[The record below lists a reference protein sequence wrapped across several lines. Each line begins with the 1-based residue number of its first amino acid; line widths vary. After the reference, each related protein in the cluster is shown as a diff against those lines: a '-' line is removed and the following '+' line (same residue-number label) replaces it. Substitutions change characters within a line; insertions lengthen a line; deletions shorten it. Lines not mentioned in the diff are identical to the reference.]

1 MTTLP
6 SEPGADA
13 QRSLASLRRLRVSA
27 LLIGCIATLAIPFV
41 QSLWPLALLW
51 TFEAVAFAAAL
62 PASAQSSISATY
74 NRAGSYEVTV
84 FVSDAEGLSSF
95 ATTRIRIDARLDTS
109 VWTLASLNA
118 QPLLPGTAITLQ
130 FKDGELA
137 GFAGCNSY
145 SGRYTAELAED
156 GYYTISIGPL
166 TTSLLLCPP
175 DIMQQEQA
183 FLSALQQASR
193 ATVQQNRIVL
203 DSPAGNLEFYLVEE
217 D

>member
-1 MTTLP
+1 M
-6 SEPGADA
+6 
-13 QRSLASLRRLRVSA
+13 
-27 LLIGCIATLAIPFV
+27 
-41 QSLWPLALLW
+41 
-51 TFEAVAFAAAL
+51 
-62 PASAQSSISATY
+62 
-74 NRAGSYEVTV
+74 
-84 FVSDAEGLSSF
+84 SSF

-118 QPLLPGTAITLQ
+118 EPLLPGTAITLQ

-145 SGRYTAELAED
+145 NGRYTAELAED
-156 GYYTISIGPL
+156 GTYTISLGPL
-166 TTSLLLCPP
+166 TTSRLLCPQ

-183 FLSALQQASR
+183 FLEALQQANR

-203 DSPAGNLEFYLVEE
+203 DSPPGTLEFYLVEE